1 MAYVVPT
8 PADLVL
14 RFPEFDP
21 VDVGRIQIFLDDAI
35 LEVGESWLESDR
47 ARAQILLACHRLA
60 LAGEPARS
68 ISGSSGAVAA
78 ATAGDVES
86 ITVGRVTVD
95 FASRSAAAGGNISA
109 ADPVLREYLRTTYGV
124 QYWEILTKNFYPV
137 MAI

>member
-1 MAYVVPT
+1 MAYVAPT

-21 VDVGRIQIFLDDAI
+21 VDDARIQLFLDDAI

-60 LAGEPARS
+60 LAGEPARTLA
-68 ISGSSGAVAA
+68 GSSGSAS
-78 ATAGDVES
+78 ATLGDVQS
-86 ITVGRVTVD
+86 ISVGQVSVSYG
-95 FASRSAAAGGNISA
+95 SRSAAGAGSISA
-109 ADPVLREYLRTTYGV
+109 SDPVLREYLRTTYGV